1 MRYSRTAGVCT
12 AALALAATAIL
23 SLPSVANAGTKVCT
37 TRSGVGK
44 TCIRSYKSGG
54 TWVFNMTY
62 TNESNAPQNVT
73 IYLYRD
79 GQPDTLKA
87 QSQPDYDQPG
97 QTTSWGYPVTPNG
110 LACGKPFY
118 AIGESY
124 KAGATSY
131 QDVFSPETISCQ

>member
-1 MRYSRTAGVCT
+1 MRHSRTAGVCT
-12 AALALAATAIL
+12 AALALATTVIVGV
-23 SLPSVANAGTKVCT
+23 PSSANAGTRVCT

-44 TCIRSYKSGG
+44 TCIQSDKSGG
-54 TWVFNMTY
+54 IWGFHMTY
-62 TNESNAPQNVT
+62 TNESNVPQRVF

-79 GQPDTLKA
+79 AQPDSLKA
-87 QSQPDYDQPG
+87 TSLPDYDLPG
-97 QTTSWGYPVTPNG
+97 QSTGWEYGVTSNG

-124 KAGATSY
+124 EAGATSY